1 MVTQSNPEADLLAA
15 YIEEMNDLAEELG
28 TLRSVLQ
35 HINLTAKRTDISR
48 RMRITLIINTTERN
62 YGGTKPKA
70 QAIP

>member
-1 MVTQSNPEADLLAA
+1 MATQSNPEADLLAA

>member
-1 MVTQSNPEADLLAA
+1 MATQSNPEADLLAA
-15 YIEEMNDLAEELG
+15 YIAEMNDLAEELG

-35 HINLTAKRTDISR
+35 HINHTAKRTDISR

-70 QAIP
+70 